1 MKLLYLMWI
10 DWNWIWQRPQILA
23 DHLSADWDVTVAF
36 PHNLISRTKLQ
47 KNPYPA
53 KYRRI
58 YVVPFYNRSSV
69 LRAFMSSIIKWSLRD
84 IKKFDAVWV
93 GHPIFAEAI
102 PEDYKGKIIYDCM
115 DNHGALASGEA
126 EKKAAD
132 ALEKELIARSDLILV
147 SGELLKQ
154 KIIGLRGEDQ
164 SVVLVRN
171 GYSPGSIHE
180 PGKGELK
187 ESYKLG
193 YIGTISEWMDYTVIQ
208 DSLEKHA
215 DIEYH
220 LLGIVAGNNYRK
232 QERLYYEGVVEHKEL
247 YNRIREYDCLV
258 MPFQVN
264 EIVLSVDPV
273 KLYEYISF
281 GKCIIS
287 VFYPEIE
294 RFGDFVYF
302 YRTAEEYSALLEELT
317 RSGFPPKYSAG
328 QQKEFLSEN
337 TWDSRYLTVR
347 QCIEDME

>member
-1 MKLLYLMWI
+1 M
-10 DWNWIWQRPQILA
+10 
-23 DHLSADWDVTVAF
+23 
-36 PHNLISRTKLQ
+36 
-47 KNPYPA
+47 
-53 KYRRI
+53 
-58 YVVPFYNRSSV
+58 
-69 LRAFMSSIIKWSLRD
+69 
-84 IKKFDAVWV
+84 
-93 GHPIFAEAI
+93 
-102 PEDYKGKIIYDCM
+102 
-115 DNHGALASGEA
+115 
-126 EKKAAD
+126 
-132 ALEKELIARSDLILV
+132 
-147 SGELLKQ
+147 
-154 KIIGLRGEDQ
+154 
-164 SVVLVRN
+164 
-171 GYSPGSIHE
+171 
-180 PGKGELK
+180 
-187 ESYKLG
+187 
-193 YIGTISEWMDYTVIQ
+193 
-208 DSLEKHA
+208 
-215 DIEYH
+215 
-220 LLGIVAGNNYRK
+220 AGNNYRK